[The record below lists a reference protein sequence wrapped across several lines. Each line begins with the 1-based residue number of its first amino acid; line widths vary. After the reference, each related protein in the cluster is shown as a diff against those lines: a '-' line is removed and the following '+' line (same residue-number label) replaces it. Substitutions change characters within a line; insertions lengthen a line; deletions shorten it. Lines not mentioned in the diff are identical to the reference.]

1 MRLLLPVFL
10 STCVIAQET
19 LEDHVPCA
27 IRLNDEEPPEAPHTI
42 SALTA
47 QNLKSGGPAYQGT
60 KINCVD
66 GFASG
71 YPCQDVNLYSMLD
84 TSALNFAIGS
94 TGGSSD
100 ALNDIWGWTDT
111 DTAREFALV
120 GLRRGTAF
128 VEITDPVNPIYLGVL
143 RAHNNGSSS
152 WRDIKV
158 NDHFAYIVSEQGGHG
173 LQVFDLTIL
182 LTASPNTVFTETDHY
197 GGFGNAHN
205 IFINEDTGYA
215 YVVGSNMC
223 SGGLNMIN
231 LNTNPPSFAGC
242 YAGDG
247 YTHDVQCVMYEG
259 SDSSYQ
265 GKEIC
270 FACNEDTITIVDVTL
285 KNNPTLLSRTSYTGD
300 RYTHQGWLTEDHNYF
315 LFDDELDEYYGTTSK
330 TKTLVMDVNS
340 LTQPIF
346 VGGHL
351 GTTSAIDHNQYVL
364 GDYTY
369 QANYR
374 AGLQVLKINDITA
387 ADMTQVAM
395 FDVYPNSDSA
405 NFNGAWSNYPY
416 FPSGTVVV
424 SGIEQGLFILEVTFP
439 SPPTPP
445 PSLHPSTFP
454 SVNPSIVPTAAPIP
468 PPPTTAS
475 PITTPT
481 ASPIITPTTTAPIT
495 TPYPTGK
502 APTPYPTV
510 SPPTPHPTVIPPTP
524 HPTGTAPTPYPTTA
538 PIPIPP
544 PPSPT
549 TASPITTPTT
559 TAPITTPYPTE
570 KAPTPYPTETPPTP
584 HPTVIPPTPH
594 PTGTAPV
601 ANNVAALA
609 NDVAA
614 SDQTFP
620 PTKTCGLKNE
630 YCVKHADCCGKRC
643 NIRKKKCR
651 G

>member
-1 MRLLLPVFL
+1 M
-10 STCVIAQET
+10 
-19 LEDHVPCA
+19 
-27 IRLNDEEPPEAPHTI
+27 
-42 SALTA
+42 
-47 QNLKSGGPAYQGT
+47 G
-60 KINCVD
+60 
-66 GFASG
+66 
-71 YPCQDVNLYSMLD
+71 
-84 TSALNFAIGS
+84 
-94 TGGSSD
+94 
-100 ALNDIWGWTDT
+100 
-111 DTAREFALV
+111 
-120 GLRRGTAF
+120 
-128 VEITDPVNPIYLGVL
+128 
-143 RAHNNGSSS
+143 
-152 WRDIKV
+152 
-158 NDHFAYIVSEQGGHG
+158 
-173 LQVFDLTIL
+173 
-182 LTASPNTVFTETDHY
+182 
-197 GGFGNAHN
+197 
-205 IFINEDTGYA
+205 
-215 YVVGSNMC
+215 VVGSNMC

-247 YTHDVQCVMYEG
+247 YTHDVQCVLYEG

-285 KNNPTLLSRTSYTGD
+285 KNNPTLLSRTSYTDD

-445 PSLHPSTFP
+445 PSLHPSAFP
-454 SVNPSIVPTAAPIP
+454 SVNPSIVPTAA
-468 PPPTTAS
+468 

-502 APTPYPTV
+502 APTPYPT
-510 SPPTPHPTVIPPTP
+510 
-524 HPTGTAPTPYPTTA
+524 TA

-559 TAPITTPYPTE
+559 TAPTT
-570 KAPTPYPTETPPTP
+570 APIP
-584 HPTVIPPTPH
+584 IPPP
-594 PTGTAPV
+594 
-601 ANNVAALA
+601 
-609 NDVAA
+609 
-614 SDQTFP
+614 
-620 PTKTCGLKNE
+620 
-630 YCVKHADCCGKRC
+630 
-643 NIRKKKCR
+643 
-651 G
+651 